1 MLRFLRR
8 ERRAALPLWIAL
20 YVLVLLV
27 SPVLH
32 HDFECHQKAPGHCV
46 SCIANPLAPRSEAT
60 VSVSPASWVDAGQL
74 RSPAVAVRSAVPRS
88 SVSDRAPPR

>member
-8 ERRAALPLWIAL
+8 EPKRALPMWIAL

-32 HDFECHQKAPGHCV
+32 HDFDCHQKAPGHCV

-60 VSVSPASWVDAGQL
+60 VSFSPAGWVDAGQL
-74 RSPAVAVRSAVPRS
+74 PAPAAAVRTTVCLS
-88 SVSDRAPPR
+88 SLSDRAPPR

>member
-1 MLRFLRR
+1 MLRFQRR
-8 ERRAALPLWIAL
+8 GSKAALPLWIAL

-60 VSVSPASWVDAGQL
+60 VGFAPAGWVDAGQI
-74 RSPAVAVRSAVPRS
+74 PAPAAAVLAAEPRS
-88 SVSDRAPPR
+88 TLSDRAPPR